1 MADQLDPRQI
11 DALTEA
17 INNLNATMGGKA
29 ATVQTADIKNFED
42 LGKTL
47 KSSLSDFGNLK
58 KAVTLT
64 SATLAKMSDSVDG
77 TSRFTDEIEGA
88 ADALAT
94 LGVVVA
100 TIVGGPLGLLV
111 AGLGAAALAG
121 AKYTKAVAKQADDLY
136 KSYQDISRAGV
147 VGAQGVNDIFKNM
160 QKLGY
165 GIEELSKMGDL
176 LKENSENLAQ
186 FGGTA
191 LKGTR
196 TLADMSKGINDA
208 GLSEQFL
215 RLGITL
221 DAQNRGMAGYLKLQT
236 MTGQA
241 GLKTQEQLTAAAAA
255 YIDEQDKLTK
265 LTGLSAQKQ
274 QEVFERAASEERLGA
289 KLRQLEREGRT
300 EEANKLRKAYAMAEG
315 LPKLQKGIADVA
327 TGFIGSSKEAQD
339 MLRTMPEAVEQFQS
353 SNIDLDAAFKAVAKG
368 AKETNEQFDG
378 LRMATGDNIG
388 MLSGRESAEAVSRF
402 SQGLDEREKQIEA
415 ERNKAKEG
423 ADAATKNLTANEL
436 AQRKTRDELQLMREK
451 GIVPVTAG
459 LTGLQKVL
467 TGIVGAPGKVA
478 PSLAAPRQP
487 PGTTPGGGFDAAKA
501 AEDAKKGIKE
511 GVKEGIKATPPAAPA
526 YQGLGSV
533 SKLFESAKGGAG
545 TVAHTAGDFGGASYG
560 TYQMSSKM
568 GQVQEFLKS
577 NEKYGKQ
584 FEGLKAGTADFDKKW
599 KELGGDKGF
608 EEAQEAFA
616 KQKYYDQQVKTLGD
630 LGKKLS
636 SKGKGVQEALFSTGV
651 QYGGGSK
658 VIEKAL
664 SGKDVDKMSEQDIIN
679 SIQDYKAQNVGTNF
693 KSSSEAVQRSVAS
706 RIERE
711 RSALLGVAGPAGGYQ
726 STALAGVNPNTMLP
740 NTAQNANQQPAPNSP
755 EDTQNK
761 FFAQMLD
768 KLDLIARTSSQQAA
782 TTKKM
787 AAQQA

>member
-11 DALTEA
+11 DSLTDA
-17 INNLNATMGGKA
+17 INNLNATMGGKH
-29 ATVQTADIKNFED
+29 ATVQAADIKNFED
-42 LGKTL
+42 LGKSL
-47 KSSLSDFGNLK
+47 KGSLTDFGNFK
-58 KAVTLT
+58 KAVTLG
-64 SATLAKMSDSVDG
+64 SAALSKMSDSVDG
-77 TSRFTDEIEGA
+77 VSRFTNEIESA
-88 ADALAT
+88 ADTVAT
-94 LGVVVA
+94 LGVAVA
-100 TIVGGPLGLLV
+100 TLVGGPIGLLI
-111 AGLGAAALAG
+111 AGFGAAVLAG

-147 VGAQGVNDIFKNM
+147 VGAAGVNDIFKNM

-165 GIEELSKMGDL
+165 GIEELGKMGEL

-196 TLADMSKGINDA
+196 TLADMSKGISDS

-215 RLGITL
+215 RLGITV

-265 LTGLSAQKQ
+265 LTGMSSQKQ

-289 KLRQLEREGRT
+289 KLRQLEREGRGD
-300 EEANKLRKAYAMAEG
+300 EAKKLRQAYAMAEG

-327 TGFIGSSKEAQD
+327 TGYIGSSKEAQD
-339 MLRTMPEAVEQFQS
+339 MLRTMPDAVEQFQS
-353 SNIDLDAAFKAVAKG
+353 ANVDLDAAFRAVAKG
-368 AKETNEQFDG
+368 AKETNEQFDP
-378 LRMATGDNIG
+378 LRMAVGDNIG

-402 SQGLDEREKQIEA
+402 SQGLSERTADIEA
-415 ERNKAKEG
+415 ERNKAKAG
-423 ADAATKNLTANEL
+423 DDAATKALVGNEL
-436 AQRKTRDELQLMREK
+436 QQRKARDELQLMREK
-451 GIVPVTAG
+451 GIVPVTKG
-459 LTGLQKVL
+459 LEGLQTVL
-467 TGIVGAPGKVA
+467 SGITGAPGKVA

-487 PGTTPGGGFDAAKA
+487 PGTTPGGRFDAAKA
-501 AEDAKKGIKE
+501 AEDAKKGVKE
-511 GVKEGIKATPPAAPA
+511 GVKEGIKAVPPAPA
-526 YQGLGSV
+526 AQGLGSV

-545 TVAHTAGDFGGASYG
+545 TVANTAGDFGGASYG

-577 NEKYGKQ
+577 NDKYGKQ
-584 FEGLKAGTADFDKKW
+584 FEGLKAGTAEFDKKW

-630 LGKKLS
+630 LGKKLTG
-636 SKGKGVQEALFSTGV
+636 KGRGVQEALFSTGV

-664 SGKDVDKMSEQDIIN
+664 AGKDVDKMSEQDVIN
-679 SIQDYKAQNVGTNF
+679 SIQDYKSQNVGTNF
-693 KSSSEAVQRSVAS
+693 KSSSEAVQRSVSS

-711 RSALLGVAGPAGGYQ
+711 RSALLGLAGPAAGYQ
-726 STALAGVNPNTMLP
+726 STAMAGVNPNTALAT
-740 NTAQNANQQPAPNSP
+740 NAQAANQQPAPNSP
-755 EDTQNK
+755 EEAQNK
-761 FFAQMLD
+761 FFSQMLD
-768 KLDLIARTSSQQAA
+768 RLDLIARSSSQQVA
-782 TTKKM
+782 TNKKM
-787 AAQQA
+787 LAAQT